1 MSMESN
7 HNKKEN
13 FINPEFEDLFKFNT
27 EEEDDEHE
35 ARMIMYRFLSEIE
48 RSSGQKRGLK
58 KRLADAIG
66 TSQSFITQL
75 FNGDKFVNMLNLAKF
90 QKALKIKFRIV
101 AYPEKEFE
109 ILPPV
114 GENDGITANI
124 FIIQPKFATN
134 DDPKAFVQYVPK
146 SNKILS

>member
-90 QKALKIKFRIV
+90 QKALKIKFKKCCVPRKRI
-101 AYPEKEFE
+101 
-109 ILPPV
+109 
-114 GENDGITANI
+114 
-124 FIIQPKFATN
+124 
-134 DDPKAFVQYVPK
+134 
-146 SNKILS
+146 